1 MGMQSMYGMARDLLL
16 RVRTE
21 SKTNDLKRIERAIHE
36 NADIIL
42 NRWYEIF
49 GDTDNEE
56 DDE

>member
-49 GDTDNEE
+49 GDTDNED

>member
-1 MGMQSMYGMARDLLL
+1 MEMQSMYGMARDLL
-16 RVRTE
+16 E
-21 SKTNDLKRIERAIHE
+21 STHGIRTNDLKRIERAIHE

-49 GDTDNEE
+49 CDTENEE